1 MMRRHLTSMVSVLAL
16 LVAGDLSA
24 MPLPEQSERWI
35 RVDTAHLALF
45 SNASEPATVEIG
57 LRLEAFRAVLS
68 RIGPDLRVDS
78 PLPTSVYVFG
88 DDVSFHPYKL
98 RQKGQRE
105 GAVAN
110 LAGFFVQ
117 HRDGNYV
124 GVNATPPDDPW
135 AVIYHEYFHFFLYN
149 NFTDIPLWFSEGMA
163 ECYSTFRIN
172 GGRAQIGGPIRRHA
186 QWLKQHPLISP
197 RRLFAAGYDSPE
209 YGEQSRQ
216 GTFYA
221 ESWALVQYLLWGSGR
236 RTEGG
241 VRFLRELPRGASLAE
256 GIAPVVGLN
265 DADLEERLTAY
276 VKKGSFALG
285 EMQLGDLT
293 FDTTTRVT
301 PLTRDEVL
309 YRLGDF
315 LLHSSDTRLGDAE
328 RHFREAIR
336 INPAHGPAHAG
347 VGQILSQRKRYEEAH
362 TAFEKAVELDP
373 SNHFTSLAYAYALI
387 SEAFPPGVRFISEG
401 EVSPALARAREL
413 FQRTTRA
420 APEIAEAWAG
430 LGATCVYDQGGLA
443 PGIAALEK
451 ARQLLPSRMD
461 VAVNLAGL
469 YARGGQRA
477 RAQDLVDRVIS
488 GSSDPELRA
497 AGKELLFRADL
508 TAVDALLV
516 KGDIGAGRAGLQ
528 ALLGSAPSPEL
539 KGVVENRLRQVE
551 AHVSLNQQVAQLNEA
566 VAKANAEQFDAAEKQ
581 LERLL
586 ASPTDP
592 QVTDP
597 ARRLLA
603 QVREVKLLQ
612 QAVDLA
618 NKQDHARAAETL
630 RRLLGQTKDPETT
643 RRAKDLLVDVE
654 AARQADLYNQAV
666 EKFKRKEYAAAAAL
680 LDRLPSE
687 VKDPLLARS
696 VRALRDHVKQAMEAR
711 PAPPR

>member
-1 MMRRHLTSMVSVLAL
+1 MVPALAL
-16 LVAGDLSA
+16 LVAGDLRA

-45 SNASEPATVEIG
+45 SNAPEGTTVEIG

-78 PLPTSVYVFG
+78 PLPTSVYVFR
-88 DDVSFHPYKL
+88 DDLSFRPYKL
-98 RQKGQRE
+98 RRQGLRDE
-105 GAVAN
+105 PLAN

-117 HRDGNYV
+117 HRDGNYA

-149 NFTDIPLWFSEGMA
+149 NFTDIPLWFSEGIA
-163 ECYSTFRIN
+163 ECYSTFRID
-172 GGRAQIGGPIRRHA
+172 GGKAQIGGPIRRHA
-186 QWLKQHPLISP
+186 QWLKKHPLIP
-197 RRLFAAGYDSPE
+197 TRQLFAVGFDSPE
-209 YGEQSRQ
+209 YGEENRL

-221 ESWALVQYLLWGSGR
+221 ESWALVQYLLWGSDR

-241 VRFLRELPRGASLAE
+241 VRFLRDLRRGASLAE
-256 GIAPVVGLN
+256 GIAPLVGPN

-276 VKKGSFALG
+276 VKQGSFAHSKIQLG
-285 EMQLGDLT
+285 ELS
-293 FDTTTRVT
+293 FDDTTRVT
-301 PLTRDEVL
+301 PLKRDEVL

-315 LLHSSDTRLGDAE
+315 LLHSGGMRRADAE

-362 TAFEKAVELDP
+362 AAFEKAVELDP

-387 SEAFPPGVRFISEG
+387 GETFPPGAVRFVPEG
-401 EVSPALARAREL
+401 NVSPALVRAREL

-430 LGATCVYDQGGLA
+430 LGATYVYDKGDLA

-451 ARQLLPSRMD
+451 ARQLLPSRID
-461 VAVNLAGL
+461 IAINLAGL
-469 YARGGQRA
+469 YARGGRRD

-488 GSSDPELRA
+488 GSNDPELRA
-497 AGKELLFRADL
+497 AGKGLLFRADL
-508 TAVDALLV
+508 AAADALLV
-516 KGDIGAGRAGLQ
+516 NGDIDAGLTSLR

-539 KGVVENRLRQVE
+539 KGVVENRLREVE
-551 AHVSLNQQVAQLNEA
+551 AHVSLSQQVVQLNEA
-566 VAKANAEQFDAAEKQ
+566 VAKTNAREFDAAEKQ

-586 ASPTDP
+586 SSRTDP

-597 ARRLLA
+597 ARRLLT

-630 RRLLGQTKDPETT
+630 RRLLSQTKDPEMT
-643 RRAKDLLVDVE
+643 RRAKDLLADVE
-654 AARQADLYNQAV
+654 AARQAETYNQAV
-666 EKFKRKEYAAAAAL
+666 EKFKRKDYAAAAAL
-680 LDRLPSE
+680 LDHLLSE
-687 VKDPLLARS
+687 VKDPLLAES
-696 VRALRDHVKQAMEAR
+696 ARALRGHVKQAMDTRA
-711 PAPPR
+711 APPR